1 MSEREEYDELEC
13 DEEDGWDDDCWD
25 EACEECGFEIS
36 ECLCDDGGWYD
47 DEMDID
53 YDEGDYE

>member
-13 DEEDGWDDDCWD
+13 DDYEE
-25 EACEECGFEIS
+25 CEECGFEIS
-36 ECLCDDGGWYD
+36 ECCCDYYDDD

-53 YDEGDYE
+53 YDEEDYE